1 MQTRYGVAEVV
12 GREAM
17 SGQALKAYIEGVC
30 AGTPGVEV
38 SLEQL
43 DALPSAREAR
53 GRAMSKAGEHY
64 PFQSVVGADTVLDP
78 GSEWLVLLTCR
89 FMCR

>member
-64 PFQSVVGADTVLDP
+64 PFNL
-78 GSEWLVLLTCR
+78 LLLTHTRSLIREVSGSFC
-89 FMCR
+89 